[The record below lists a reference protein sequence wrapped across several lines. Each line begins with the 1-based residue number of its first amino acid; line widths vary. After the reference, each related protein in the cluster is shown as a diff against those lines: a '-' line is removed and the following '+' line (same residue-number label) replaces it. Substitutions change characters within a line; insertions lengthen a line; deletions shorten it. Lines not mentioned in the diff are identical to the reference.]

1 MNSLLQ
7 PCLAAVSAGIVQREC
22 ISLPAT
28 YVTTGNDIYNAL
40 VDFIQP
46 YNVDIFGKGW
56 ISEGNI
62 DRHLD
67 LLASDINNPDLFTIE
82 LTKEGYQGDPL
93 PCPNWSLSY
102 RAGYMAIP
110 DLLVNLF
117 ADVDYS
123 GTIGLSAGIKTTSR
137 SMPVIETLLSKS
149 RDLYLQ
155 EGRQKPYPLFSAVI
169 GGAIHGALKRKAK
182 FCDEDAYYIDLTGVE
197 CHLKHQENFPSID
210 ISCFIPEVT
219 FTPSDGEEEK

>member
-7 PCLAAVSAGIVQREC
+7 PCLAAVSAGIVQRES
-22 ISLPAT
+22 IFLPAT
-28 YVTTGNDIYNAL
+28 YETTGNDIYNAL

-46 YNVDIFGKGW
+46 YNTDIFGKGW

-62 DRHLD
+62 DRHLE
-67 LLASDINNPDLFTIE
+67 LLAFDINNPDLFTIE
-82 LTKEGYQGDPL
+82 AVKEGYQGDPL
-93 PCPNWSLSY
+93 PCPSWSLSY
-102 RAGYMAIP
+102 RAGYMTIP

-123 GTIGLSAGIKTTSR
+123 GTIGLPVGFKATSR

-149 RDLYLQ
+149 KDLYIQ

-169 GGAIHGALKRKAK
+169 GGAIHGALKRKEK

-197 CHLKHQENFPSID
+197 RHLEHQENFPSID

-219 FTPSDGEEEK
+219 FISSNAEEER